1 VKSLAAIVAFFSL
14 FPASTLAENA
24 PAKQAFDSQGV
35 KIQYTVEGKGEPVV
49 LIHGLHANADLN
61 WRLPGTTQA
70 LADHFRVIS
79 PDVRGHGGSDKPKE
93 DDEYG
98 VNMVEDVVRIL
109 DHLQI
114 EQARIVGYSMGGMI
128 AMRFAVDHPDRVR
141 SVTLGGMGWLEQG
154 ALLQSFWERLPAREG
169 AKTPSACAR
178 SFGKLALTED
188 ELKMLSVPVAVL
200 IGEHDPVRRLYVA
213 RLEKVRPDWKVT
225 EIKGAGHITCIF
237 KSQFK
242 DELKKALE
250 LTPPR

>member
-1 VKSLAAIVAFFSL
+1 MKILAAFVAFFFL
-14 FPASTLAENA
+14 FPASSLAERA
-24 PAKQAFDSQGV
+24 SAKQTFDSQGV

-70 LADHFRVIS
+70 LADHFQIIS
-79 PDVRGHGGSDKPKE
+79 LDVRGHGGSDKPKE
-93 DDEYG
+93 DDAYG
-98 VNMVEDVVRIL
+98 VNMVEDVVRLL

-114 EQARIVGYSMGGMI
+114 EKAPIVGYSMGGMI
-128 AMRFAVDHPDRVR
+128 AMKFAVDHPDRVR
-141 SVTLGGMGWLEQG
+141 SVTLGGMGWLEHG
-154 ALLQSFWERLPAREG
+154 TLLLSFWERLTAREG
-169 AKTPSACAR
+169 AMTPAAGAR
-178 SFGKLALTED
+178 CVVKLALTVD
-188 ELKMLSVPVAVL
+188 ERKMLSGPVAVL

-242 DELKKALE
+242 DELKKSLE
-250 LTPPR
+250 LAPPR